1 MIQRKLILLTLLAI
15 ALAACTSLVRNAST
29 PQPDA
34 PPDTTTSDEP
44 GSGGGVNSSPLD
56 PIEGEDSMVRGE
68 AFVDS
73 AELLILESYP
83 LQIRLMVNGTLPTPC
98 HQLRA
103 SLDEPDEQGRIYVE
117 LYSLVDPQEI
127 CIQVLESF
135 ETNISLGSY
144 PDGSYTVWLNSEQ
157 VGEFSQ

>member
-15 ALAACTSLVRNAST
+15 ALAACTSLVRDAST
-29 PQPDA
+29 PQPDV
-34 PPDTTTSDEP
+34 PPDTTTSDET
-44 GSGGGVNSSPLD
+44 GSGGVNSSPLD
-56 PIEGEDSMVRGE
+56 PIEGEDSMARGE

-98 HQLRA
+98 HHLRA
-103 SLDEPDEQGRIYVE
+103 SLNEPDEQGRIYVE